1 VKTPSPRLHATKRL
15 THDEACER
23 IDKRF
28 SYVKDNAFMSL
39 VKTWVKEILKE
50 TGC

>member
-1 VKTPSPRLHATKRL
+1 MKTPSPRLRATKRL
-15 THDEACER
+15 THAEACER

-28 SYVKDNAFMSL
+28 SHVKDNAFMSL

>member
-1 VKTPSPRLHATKRL
+1 MSTPSTRLRTTQKL
-15 THDEACER
+15 TFDEACER

-28 SYVKDNAFMSL
+28 SHVKDNTLMSL
-39 VKTWVKEILKE
+39 IKTWVKEILKE